1 MSKLEGIHSSRA
13 IGGSHSPMFQV
24 PVQMLIVLERGERE
38 TNESVSV
45 VSFLSCHDA
54 IQDVFPKPLQTQLV
68 VSLQVVGLD
77 SHRVRPLQRVSSV
90 ESPEVPESRNPP
102 RPNNKSRLLSLQES
116 TVNSDSERNGDVVLD
131 RGKPGNKVHVQ
142 NTLEDER
149 AIFDRRVD
157 AESSLHLQIAIN

>member
-24 PVQMLIVLERGERE
+24 PVQMLSVLERGERE
-38 TNESVSV
+38 TYESVSV

-68 VSLQVVGLD
+68 VSLLVVGLD

-102 RPNNKSRLLSLQES
+102 RPNSKSRLLSLQES
-116 TVNSDSERNGDVVLD
+116 TVDLESERNGDVVLD